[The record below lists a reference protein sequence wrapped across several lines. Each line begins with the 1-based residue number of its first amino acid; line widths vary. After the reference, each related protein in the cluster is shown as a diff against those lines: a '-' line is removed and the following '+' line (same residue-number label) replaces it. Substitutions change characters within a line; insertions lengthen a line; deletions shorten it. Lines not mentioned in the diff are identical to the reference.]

1 LRTEPIII
9 SKNDIIRDCPCGRD
23 HSIDLDQALIADDAA
38 FAVEEL
44 LRGSGFSDN
53 VAVIYDENTYEAL
66 QGKRPKARQEIILP
80 PENLHANEHGVG
92 LAEAQLKDVDYLI
105 AAGSGTVHDITR
117 YICGQ
122 RGLSFGSMPTA
133 ASVDGFVSS
142 VAAMTLK
149 GFKVTVPS
157 VSPKF
162 MAADL
167 KVIADAPR
175 RLTASGFG
183 DVLGKF
189 VSLTDWAIGHAITG
203 EYHCD
208 YTANL
213 TNMAVEETYR
223 AVDGIEAGERAA
235 YGSLM
240 KALVLSGLA
249 MKLSGNSRPASGA
262 EHHVSH
268 LIEIGTP
275 WLPEVD
281 ALHGE
286 KVGIGTLLA
295 LKTYRSKIGTKPDEL
310 MQAAANWKTL
320 NADLLEP
327 IFGILTEEILAE
339 NKKNC
344 LDAVTPEGIA
354 NGWEQVQQ
362 LLCKLPSE
370 EEVRKVLK
378 QIGGLTTLDEIGIDP
393 ALQDKILTWSPL
405 VRNRLTFMRLLNVLP
420 MTV

>member
-1 LRTEPIII
+1 MEPIII
-9 SKNDIIRDCPCGRD
+9 SKSDIIKDCPCGRD

-38 FAVEEL
+38 LAVEEL
-44 LRGSGFSDN
+44 LHGSSFSDN
-53 VAVIYDENTYEAL
+53 VAIIYDENTYEAL
-66 QGKRPKARQEIILP
+66 QGKRPKGRQEIILP
-80 PENLHANEHGVG
+80 PENLHANEHSVG
-92 LAEAQLKDVDYLI
+92 LAEAQLKDVDHLI
-105 AAGSGTVHDITR
+105 ACGSGTVHDITR
-117 YICGQ
+117 YICVR
-122 RGLSFGSMPTA
+122 RGLSFGSVPTA

-167 KVIADAPR
+167 KVIAAAPR

-189 VSLTDWAIGHAITG
+189 TSLTDWAIGHAVTG
-203 EYHCD
+203 EYHCA

-213 TNMAVEETYR
+213 TEMAVEETYR
-223 AVDGIEAGERAA
+223 AVDGIEAGDRAA

-268 LIEIGTP
+268 LIEIGAP

-295 LKTYRSKIGTKPDEL
+295 LQTYRSWIGKNPDTL
-310 MQAAANWKTL
+310 MAGADAWKQLDAAK
-320 NADLLEP
+320 LEP
-327 IFGILTEEILAE
+327 VFGSLTEQILDE

-344 LDAVTPEGIA
+344 LDIVTAEGIA

-362 LLCKLPSE
+362 LLQKLPSAE
-370 EEVRKVLK
+370 NVEKVLH
-378 QIGGLTTLDEIGIDP
+378 QIGGLTKLEEIGIDP
-393 ALQDKILTWSPL
+393 QLKDKILTYSPL

-420 MTV
+420 MTI